1 MLFKWSRQMI
11 KVLLTAILFAIA
23 FTIIAIVIAVFVSL
37 TEFEISE
44 ETEEILT
51 KLCGVSLAISGICW
65 IIAFLLGFGILL
77 VKIWL

>member
-1 MLFKWSRQMI
+1 MI

-37 TEFEISE
+37 AEFEISV

-51 KLCGVSLAISGICW
+51 KLCRISLAISGICW
-65 IIAFLLGFGILL
+65 TIVFLLGFGILL

>member
-1 MLFKWSRQMI
+1 MI

-37 TEFEISE
+37 AEFEISE
-44 ETEEILT
+44 KTEEVLT
-51 KLCGVSLAISGICW
+51 KLCGRSIAISGICW
-65 IIAFLLGFGILL
+65 IIVFLLGFGILL